1 MSMMPSP
8 FELKFHV
15 TKEERE
21 IIEKKMEQVGTTCMA
36 SYLRKMALD
45 GYIVKLD
52 LPELSDLISLLRR
65 SGNNIN
71 QIAKKANTINCVYE
85 SDIKEVLRLQEEL
98 WEAANKILNRIALI

>member
-1 MSMMPSP
+1 MSMIPRS

-71 QIAKKANTINCVYE
+71 QIAKKVNATNRVYE
-85 SDIKEVLRLQEEL
+85 NDIKEVLRLQEEL